1 MTVRSIEGS
10 NVHSKLSVNN
20 VSAIDRFQPL
30 APWFYSPSHRVCF
43 FTVSAKNFR
52 IQAGSRCS
60 DGSQQ
65 LTKLPKGAHLLFV
78 PALS

>member
-1 MTVRSIEGS
+1 MFTLDCLSIM
-10 NVHSKLSVNN
+10 
-20 VSAIDRFQPL
+20 FQPL
-30 APWFYSPSHRVCF
+30 IGFSHWLHGSIRQVIVYVF